1 MILSPYVILLTIAV
15 SVFSAYLALHAI
27 TAARAIR
34 RLDSTNRSH
43 IFEQFRTILIG
54 ITTIRAFEKR
64 DIYLEKVY
72 KIIDDSSSTLWNTT
86 LCHNWLVWRIGG
98 MASAAY
104 TMVIAVIVAA
114 TVTDAGLAGFVLAIS
129 LEFSSALFWSLFHAG
144 FLELRMNA
152 AERVIEYA
160 EMATESL
167 EGEEP
172 PASWPTAGCLEVK
185 DLVVAYNHDLGPVLK
200 GLNFNIDRQTR

>member
-1 MILSPYVILLTIAV
+1 
-15 SVFSAYLALHAI
+15 
-27 TAARAIR
+27 
-34 RLDSTNRSH
+34 
-43 IFEQFRTILIG
+43 
-54 ITTIRAFEKR
+54 
-64 DIYLEKVY
+64 
-72 KIIDDSSSTLWNTT
+72 
-86 LCHNWLVWRIGG
+86 

-160 EMATESL
+160 EMPTECL
-167 EGEEP
+167 DGEEP